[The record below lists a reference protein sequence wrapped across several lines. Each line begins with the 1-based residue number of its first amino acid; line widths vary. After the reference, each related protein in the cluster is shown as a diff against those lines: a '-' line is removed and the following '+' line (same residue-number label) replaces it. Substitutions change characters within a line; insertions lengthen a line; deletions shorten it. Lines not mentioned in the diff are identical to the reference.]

1 MKRKVLLAMVLLI
14 CMGGCIKT
22 TTDDGE
28 TTYRVDPNE
37 IAKYEKPVEDSVD
50 ILTALSPLFPILLP
64 IATGIGGVLGLWRL
78 QKPKFVKAQAESE
91 LYYNTANSL
100 VAALEK
106 FKETNPTEYVKLKE
120 RLVKTIGSNTENVIR
135 ALRGLP
141 PKT

>member
-37 IAKYEKPVEDSVD
+37 IAKYEKPVEDTVN
-50 ILTALSPLFPILLP
+50 ILTALSPLFPFLIP
-64 IATGIGGVLGLWRL
+64 FATGIGGALGIWKL
-78 QKPKFVKAQAESE
+78 QKPKLVKARTKSE
-91 LYYNTANSL
+91 LYYDTANSL
-100 VAALEK
+100 VATLEK

-141 PKT
+141 PKK